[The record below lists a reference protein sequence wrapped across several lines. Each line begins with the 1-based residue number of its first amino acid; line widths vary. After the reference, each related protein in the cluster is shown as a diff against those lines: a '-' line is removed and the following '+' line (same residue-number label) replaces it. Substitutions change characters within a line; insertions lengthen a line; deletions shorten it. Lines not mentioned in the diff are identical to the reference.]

1 MAAPLPRLRADL
13 DVIPS
18 PLPEQPGL
26 VMRDP
31 FRYSAVTL
39 VVPPLLARC
48 LHCFDGAQDEGD
60 LRATLAR
67 LAGRVSVG
75 EAARLL
81 VKALHEAGFLE
92 DQRFADLRA
101 AREREFAELSERPA
115 VHAGGAYPAE
125 PAPLTETLRGYFD
138 GLPSRGSPAAISRGS
153 SAAAS
158 NIRGIVAPHV
168 SPEGG
173 RASYAQA
180 YRALPADHADRIF
193 VVLGTSHYG
202 PPDRYGLTRKPFATP
217 FGLARTEAGLVD
229 GLTRAAPDAVT
240 VDDYCHAVEH
250 SIEFQVIFLQYL
262 FGPAVRI
269 LPVLCGAFAA
279 GPRARR
285 RPEESDPI
293 ARFIGALGELAA
305 REGRRLSFVLG
316 VDFAHVGRRY
326 GDPFAAR
333 AHRGP
338 LAAVATRDR
347 ARLDRIVAGDAGG
360 FWDLVCEPDAEPG
373 SQPGTEPGSESG
385 SEAGSQPGS
394 ESGSQPGNDD
404 LKWCGASPIYTFLRA
419 LPEVRGRLL
428 SYDQWNIDD
437 TSVVSFGAVALQNE
451 DAIAFPEN
459 ERA

>member
-26 VMRDP
+26 ILRDP
-31 FRYSAVTL
+31 FRYSTATL
-39 VVPPLLARC
+39 VIPPLLARC

-60 LRATLAR
+60 LRALLAR
-67 LAGRVSVG
+67 LAGQISVG
-75 EAARLL
+75 EAARHL
-81 VKALHEAGFLE
+81 VKALHEGGFLE
-92 DQRFADLRA
+92 DQRFAELRA
-101 AREREFAELSERPA
+101 AREREFADLAERPA
-115 VHAGGAYPAE
+115 VHAGGAYPAAS
-125 PAPLTETLRGYFD
+125 APLTETLRGYFD
-138 GLPSRGSPAAISRGS
+138 ASPSPGPPAAL
-153 SAAAS
+153 S

-173 RASYAQA
+173 RASYVQA
-180 YRALPADHADRIF
+180 YRALPADHADRVF

-217 FGLARTEAGLVD
+217 FGLARTETDLVD
-229 GLTRAAPDAVT
+229 ELTRAGPGAVT
-240 VDDYCHAVEH
+240 VEDYCHAVEH

-262 FGPAVRI
+262 FGPTVRI

-279 GPRARR
+279 GPQARR
-285 RPEESDPI
+285 PPEDSDPI

-338 LAAVATRDR
+338 MAAVATRDR
-347 ARLDRIVAGDAGG
+347 VRLDRIAAGDAGG
-360 FWDLVCEPDAEPG
+360 FWDLVCEPGAAED
-373 SQPGTEPGSESG
+373 SEPSN
-385 SEAGSQPGS
+385 EAGQ
-394 ESGSQPGNDD
+394 DD

-419 LPEVRGRLL
+419 LPEARGRLL
-428 SYDQWNIDD
+428 SYDHWNIDD
-437 TSVVSFGAVALQNE
+437 ASVVSFGALAFQ